1 MDKNDFYNIFEQKS
15 DAVLTARERAN
26 TEFLRCGERETLN
39 ATIYLL
45 EKDLTDFVLANLE
58 CIKNNDKEGCA

>member
-1 MDKNDFYNIFEQKS
+1 MNKNDFYNIFEQKS
-15 DAVLTARERAN
+15 DAVLTARKRAK
-26 TEFLRCGERETLN
+26 TEFLRCGEREKLN

-58 CIKNNDKEGCA
+58 CVENNDKEGNT